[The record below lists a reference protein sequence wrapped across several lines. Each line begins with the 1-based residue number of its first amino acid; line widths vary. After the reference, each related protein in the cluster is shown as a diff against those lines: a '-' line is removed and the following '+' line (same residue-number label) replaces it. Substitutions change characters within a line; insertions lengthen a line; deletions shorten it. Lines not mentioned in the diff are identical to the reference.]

1 MDIDQL
7 LLILEKS
14 KGEKIQRIDED
25 FYIKLNER
33 IRELERMKVNAEHED
48 AFRIDDELRTLRR
61 IQRRIFEVRT
71 SKIVRAAWAKVC
83 KTESGLEGFENLIEQ
98 EKNLLRELTNSIKN
112 FQKWVFTSEAKKE
125 FKEETKSDYVLV
137 RVKND
142 VEEFEG
148 VNGKTYKLRRG
159 DVVTLPALNA
169 NVLIKSGTVEVINTQ
184 KIGYK
189 KD

>member
-1 MDIDQL
+1 MDIDEL

-14 KGEKIQRIDED
+14 KDKVQKIDED
-25 FYIKLNER
+25 FYIKLNEK
-33 IRELERMKVNAEHED
+33 IRELERMRIEVEHD
-48 AFRIDDELRTLRR
+48 KAFRIDDELRTLKR
-61 IQRRIFEVRT
+61 IQKRIFEART

-83 KTESGLEGFENLIEQ
+83 GTESGFEGFENLIEK
-98 EKNLLRELTNSIKN
+98 EKNLLRELTDSIKN
-112 FQKWVFTSEAKKE
+112 FQKWVFSSESP
-125 FKEETKSDYVLV
+125 KEEIKEEIKSDYILV

-148 VNGKTYKLRRG
+148 VNGKTYKLRRE

-169 NVLIKSGTVEVINTQ
+169 NVLIKSGAVEVINTQ
-184 KIGYK
+184 KVLHT